1 MPNAGA
7 NLESLDAITL
17 PILRPRSCPSP
28 SLNPY
33 PVEMSARA
41 ARATLNAAALFA
53 MTHGFLS
60 MTNLISRSACSRPD
74 ILSDVQLTVDHGHR
88 RRRVA
93 AVSAW
98 RAVAVPY
105 YVVVCGFSP
114 PATCWPPA
122 ALLLTCLFRLAL
134 AWLTTLFALQESI
147 FTVPGKVAHCP
158 LQPLDAHRRCMF

>member
-53 MTHGFLS
+53 MAHGFLS

-105 YVVVCGFSP
+105 YVVVCRFSP
-114 PATCWPPA
+114 HALATCRIIA
-122 ALLLTCLFRLAL
+122 HVLVQTCSGLAHDSFCPSGIDL
-134 AWLTTLFALQESI
+134 
-147 FTVPGKVAHCP
+147 HCP
-158 LQPLDAHRRCMF
+158 G